1 MALHPGDRIQLKKRI
16 AQTLAQQDWDD
27 IDLTLSEFGFPT
39 TDLWDGGADD
49 RRGYV
54 IQMLAGSNDDVL
66 SQLDD
71 YLHPTAVEP
80 ATPQPE
86 SFEDPRNPW
95 SGDGFKLFISH
106 VHGYA
111 AHAGALRTELGRRSV
126 DGFVA
131 HDSIEPTE
139 DWQDVIRYALA
150 SCEGCVALLTAG
162 FRESPWTDQEVGW
175 CMGRGVLVVPVEFG
189 LNPYGLLGR
198 YQAFRVKKGQT
209 PADIALGIFEL
220 LVRKPE
226 SREAMA
232 RAGG

>member
-150 SCEGCVALLTAG
+150 SCEGCVALLTA
-162 FRESPWTDQEVGW
+162 
-175 CMGRGVLVVPVEFG
+175 
-189 LNPYGLLGR
+189 
-198 YQAFRVKKGQT
+198 AF
-209 PADIALGIFEL
+209 
-220 LVRKPE
+220 
-226 SREAMA
+226 A
-232 RAGG
+232 RARGPTKRSVGVWAAASSWCRLSSDSTHMGSLGGIRRFA